1 MAVPNH
7 LPKPDPATVGI
18 VLPTLGRPEPLRRT
32 IEQLHAQRYT
42 DWVCVIVDQ
51 NPTPVSIDPPE
62 LRDMG
67 VQEYVPDLQDYRRFV
82 VVHAPWLRGSSTARH
97 LGMAVVQELGCQY
110 LAFVDDDDA
119 IDPEY
124 LGELANILGHWP
136 DASLAACDL
145 INLRDGDGHPAVLDR
160 SLYAMP
166 TRMLRL
172 ADYRGERFDDTGPA
186 QDHRFW
192 MQFEDRLTIHCGR
205 ALYTAQSA
213 PDGGLRSRSGRY

>member
-7 LPKPDPATVGI
+7 LPKPEPATVGI
-18 VLPTLGRPEPLRRT
+18 VLPTLGRPEPLQRT
-32 IEQLHAQRYT
+32 IKQLYAQRYT

-51 NPTPVSIDPPE
+51 NETAVSIEPPTF
-62 LRDMG
+62 RDMG

-97 LGMAVVQELGCQY
+97 LGMALVQELGCKY
-110 LAFVDDDDA
+110 LCFVDDDDT
-119 IDPEY
+119 IHPEY
-124 LGELANILGHWP
+124 LEELANILDNRP
-136 DASLAACDL
+136 DASLAACDMT
-145 INLRDGDGHPAVLDR
+145 NLRDGDGTRTVLAR
-160 SLYAMP
+160 NLYAMP

-172 ADYRGERFDDTGPA
+172 ADYRGERFDDQGPS

-205 ALYTAQSA
+205 VLYDVEGCQS
-213 PDGGLRSRSGRY
+213 GGLRSRSGRY